1 MQMDIVVKACQ
12 AEFIKLKLT
21 TNNIKAML
29 NARRLKSRA
38 KGWVFA
44 LWSEAVHCETIEC
57 IRHAA
62 APYRALTG

>member
-1 MQMDIVVKACQ
+1 MDIVVKACQ

-29 NARRLKSRA
+29 NARRLKSKA
-38 KGWVFA
+38 KGWVFGQ
-44 LWSEAVHCETIEC
+44 WSEAVHCETIEC

-62 APYRALTG
+62 APTARALTG